1 MTDSDS
7 TKKLQVFISHAS
19 EDNAT
24 AKRLSR
30 RLKEDGFDPWLDDER
45 LLPGQD
51 WKLECEKALDSSDAV
66 LICFSEESV
75 SKSGFVQKEFKQ
87 AMEKQKEKPDGMIFA
102 IPVRLGNCKV
112 PYSFQRLQWMDY
124 PDGYDRLVLALQSK
138 TAGTTTP
145 PPAAPR
151 KQPAAPRTSSRGSN
165 GKPPAPKPS
174 GGNIFNIQGDVH
186 FGGGMVNIAGD
197 QFNLHQETILNI
209 STPAQFADELQKL
222 KAEIGQLKAQANIDP
237 AAARRLDVV
246 QGDIQDAIEESSKEK
261 PVAERIKTTLDGA
274 KETMEK
280 LGGSIGAAVSLGTTI
295 GNLALM
301 AWKLFGGG

>member
-1 MTDSDS
+1 MTDSGS

-24 AKRLSR
+24 AKRLSK

-112 PYSFQRLQWMDY
+112 PYSFERLQWMDY
-124 PDGYDRLVLALQSK
+124 PDGYNRLVMALRTKAGATAMPKSPEPK
-138 TAGTTTP
+138 T
-145 PPAAPR
+145 
-151 KQPAAPRTSSRGSN
+151 QPARRTSSRGSN
-165 GKPPAPKPS
+165 GKPAAPKAS
-174 GGNIFNIQGDVH
+174 SGNIFNIQGGVH
-186 FGGGMVNIAGD
+186 IGRDMVAVAGD
-197 QFNLHQETILNI
+197 QINYHHETITNI
-209 STPAQFADELQKL
+209 TTPAQFMDELQKL
-222 KAEIGQLKAQANIDP
+222 KDEIEKLKSQPGVSPAE
-237 AAARRLDVV
+237 ARRLDVA
-246 QGDIQDAIEESSKEK
+246 QADIQDAKDEAAKDK
-261 PVAERIKTTLDGA
+261 PVAERIRKTLEGA

-280 LGGSIGAAVSLGTTI
+280 LGGGIGAAVNLGTMI

-301 AWKLFGGG
+301 AFKLFGGG